1 VKTIDLDNLPGDV
14 SLLQE
19 LVRTLAEALELKDTE
34 IAALKHRLAVLLRGQ
49 FGPRSERVDPGQLE
63 LAVFAALREAAASAP
78 EPPPVP
84 PAPGPSKKNGHGR
97 RVLPRELP
105 RVRVEYTLAPEAQV
119 CPKCGGGLKQIGEEV
134 SKQTDY
140 QPATFFIREHARAK
154 YACPC
159 CQESVVVAPMPQ
171 QPIDKGLPGPGLLSY
186 VVVSKFQDHLPL
198 NRQEHILKR
207 QGLEFAR
214 STTCDW
220 LRATAKLLEPIV
232 NEMATRLLESRVL
245 HTDDTP
251 VPVRDH
257 AVKGRTR
264 TGRLWVYLGDEEHP
278 YTVYD
283 YTPTRE
289 KKWPEAFLA
298 GWRGTLQ
305 ADAYAGYDA
314 MFALP
319 DILEAACWAHA
330 RRKFYDARATDGP
343 RAAVALAFIARLYR
357 VETEAREGGLDAE
370 GRRLLRQA
378 KARPMLEE
386 LRTWLLGVVGAVPP
400 KSPLGEAIGYALD
413 QWVALTRYLDNGA
426 LDIDNNAAER
436 ALRGVAVG
444 RKNWLFAGSDA
455 GGRRAAIFYS
465 LIETAKRHGVDPF
478 AYLRDVI
485 GRVSTH
491 PARDIAAL
499 LPPHWKKAQE
509 ALSCQSVVVPSA
521 PTTPPDTS

>member
-1 VKTIDLDNLPGDV
+1 MKTIDLDNLPGDV
-14 SLLQE
+14 SLLQQ
-19 LVRTLAEALELKDTE
+19 LVRTLAETLRLKDTE
-34 IAALKHRLAVLLRGQ
+34 IAALQHRQAVLLRGQ

-63 LAVFAALREAAASAP
+63 LAVFAVLREAAASGP
-78 EPPPVP
+78 EPPPAP
-84 PAPGPSKKNGHGR
+84 EPAKKNGHGR

-119 CPKCGGGLKQIGEEV
+119 CPKCRGGLKRIGEEV
-134 SKQTDY
+134 SQQTDY

-159 CQESVVVAPMPQ
+159 CQESVVLAPMPQ

-198 NRQEHILKR
+198 HRQEHILRR

-214 STTCDW
+214 STCDW
-220 LRATAKLLEPIV
+220 LRVTAELLEPLV
-232 NEMATRLLESRVL
+232 KEMANRLLESGVL

-251 VPVRDH
+251 VPVRDK

-264 TGRLWVYLGDEEHP
+264 TGRLWTYVGDEEHP
-278 YTVYD
+278 YTVYQ

-289 KKWPEAFLA
+289 KKWPEAFLR
-298 GWRGTLQ
+298 GWHGTLQ

-330 RRKFYDARATDGP
+330 RRKFYDARATDAP
-343 RAAVALAFIARLYR
+343 RAAVALAFIAQAYR

-378 KARPMLEE
+378 KARPVLDQF
-386 LRTWLLGVVGAVPP
+386 RTWLLGEVGAVPP

-413 QWVALTRYLDNGA
+413 QWNALTRYLDNGA

-436 ALRGVAVG
+436 ALRAVAIG
-444 RKNWLFAGSDA
+444 RRNWLFAGSDA
-455 GGRRAAIFYS
+455 GGHRAAIFYS
-465 LIETAKRHGVDPF
+465 LIETAKRHGVNPF

-485 GRVSTH
+485 GRVSSH

-499 LPPHWKKAQE
+499 LPPAWKKAQE
-509 ALSCQSVVVPSA
+509 ALHCQSVVAPSTPA
-521 PTTPPDTS
+521 KPPDTS